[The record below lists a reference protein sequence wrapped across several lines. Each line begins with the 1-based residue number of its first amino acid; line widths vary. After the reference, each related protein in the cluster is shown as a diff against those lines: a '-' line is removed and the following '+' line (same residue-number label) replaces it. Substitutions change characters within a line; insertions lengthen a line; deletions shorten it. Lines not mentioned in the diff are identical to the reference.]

1 MTMKKNP
8 DNIDQIIAGFMDLG
22 YVLAEDIATILYLG
36 QQLDKPILLEGF
48 PGVGKTTVAIK
59 LSQFLNTNLIRL
71 QCYEGLDLNSS
82 VYEWNYQ
89 KQLLNIK
96 ISENKKEGENISK
109 EIFGMDYL
117 LQRPLLQSITNSSGR
132 AVLLIDEI
140 DRADEEFEAFLL
152 EMLSDHQISIPEIGT
167 IKATN
172 KPYVIL
178 TSNRTRELGDAL
190 KRRCMYHWLDY
201 PDKEKEIEIIRKNIP
216 QIEEKLASQV
226 VSMVHQLRQVK
237 LQKVPGVAESI
248 DWAQSLLALN
258 CKELEI
264 ETAANTLG
272 LVLKSQQDILDIKDT
287 KLKEMINNL

>member
-1 MTMKKNP
+1 
-8 DNIDQIIAGFMDLG
+8 
-22 YVLAEDIATILYLG
+22 
-36 QQLDKPILLEGF
+36 
-48 PGVGKTTVAIK
+48 
-59 LSQFLNTNLIRL
+59 
-71 QCYEGLDLNSS
+71 
-82 VYEWNYQ
+82 
-89 KQLLNIK
+89 
-96 ISENKKEGENISK
+96 
-109 EIFGMDYL
+109 MDYL

-216 QIEEKLASQV
+216 HIEEKLASQV

-258 CKELEI
+258 CKEIEV

>member
-22 YVLAEDIATILYLG
+22 YVLTEDIATILYLG

-216 QIEEKLASQV
+216 HIEEKLASQV

>member
-1 MTMKKNP
+1 MIMKNNP
-8 DNIDQIIAGFMDLG
+8 HNIDQIIAGFMDLG
-22 YVLAEDIATILYLG
+22 YVLTEDLATILYLG

-89 KQLLNIK
+89 KQLLTIK
-96 ISENKKEGENISK
+96 ISENKKEGDDISK

-216 QIEEKLASQV
+216 HIEEKLASQV

-248 DWAQSLLALN
+248 DWAKSLLALN

-264 ETAANTLG
+264 ETAVNTLG
-272 LVLKSQQDILDIKDT
+272 LVLKSQQDILDVKET